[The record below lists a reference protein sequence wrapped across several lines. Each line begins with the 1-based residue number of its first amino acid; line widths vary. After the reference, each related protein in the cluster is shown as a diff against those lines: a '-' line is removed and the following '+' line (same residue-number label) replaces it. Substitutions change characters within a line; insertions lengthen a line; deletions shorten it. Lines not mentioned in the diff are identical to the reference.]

1 MRLNDYNINQIIA
14 QSRLKINY
22 KEICKQNIKLYIFIL
37 VILSIIDKFFPF
49 VNGILLSA
57 LLPILLKTSIE
68 IVSLLIIKK
77 QANKKLEIITEQ
89 LRENGL
95 FINKMRLK
103 RAELGTI
110 RHKKIVECS
119 GVVKETEEVTVFQ
132 DYKTFA
138 LSVNE
143 NVMCRDCN
151 ETDKESAETAL
162 KQSGVFDKISTL
174 PSGAD
179 TVLTREFDENGAGLS
194 GGEAQKTAVARMFAG
209 NFDIAILDEPSS
221 ALDPI
226 AEYKM
231 YENLILATKD
241 KTVIYISHRLSSAVL
256 SDNIFVLD
264 SGTVIESGSHTALMK
279 SKGKYA
285 EMFALQ
291 ASSYKKK
298 ERESYEEN

>member
-119 GVVKETEEVTVFQ
+119 GVLKEREEVTVFQ
-132 DYKTFA
+132 DYNSQLKA
-138 LSVNE
+138 LRQIRCE
-143 NVMCRDCN
+143 
-151 ETDKESAETAL
+151 
-162 KQSGVFDKISTL
+162 
-174 PSGAD
+174 
-179 TVLTREFDENGAGLS
+179 LT
-194 GGEAQKTAVARMFAG
+194 T
-209 NFDIAILDEPSS
+209 IAP
-221 ALDPI
+221 
-226 AEYKM
+226 
-231 YENLILATKD
+231 KD
-241 KTVIYISHRLSSAVL
+241 KNQYEYGNYTEIVENSEEAKRLY
-256 SDNIFVLD
+256 
-264 SGTVIESGSHTALMK
+264 MK
-279 SKGKYA
+279 ICEK
-285 EMFALQ
+285 
-291 ASSYKKK
+291 
-298 ERESYEEN
+298 